1 MTDVDQKDKPT
12 NYSETTDSVYK
23 TTSKIGPAKTSFFFN
38 LFVFSLLCYTSW
50 PKEKGLAVT
59 YTSNQYLCLLTHN

>member
-1 MTDVDQKDKPT
+1 MTNESQKDDSK

-38 LFVFSLLCYTSW
+38 LLVFSLLCYTSW
-50 PKEKGLAVT
+50 PKEKGLAVKHT
-59 YTSNQYLCLLTHN
+59 LAINIYVF